1 VAEATADAATDAK
14 GGGMEVI
21 DVDDGTRTR
30 MKRRLWM
37 TSMSGTT
44 TGTTAASACRPPIA
58 AHSAARPR
66 LLLTL
71 EGARRRRVAAV
82 DFPPAEPLSRSR
94 ERRGRRPPA
103 VALQL
108 LRWGAAQS
116 SADDGTSRGSI
127 RTLRRVPSRY

>member
-1 VAEATADAATDAK
+1 MD
-14 GGGMEVI
+14 
-21 DVDDGTRTR
+21 DVNA
-30 MKRRLWM
+30 M
-37 TSMSGTT
+37 
-44 TGTTAASACRPPIA
+44 TGTTAASACQPPIA
-58 AHSAARPR
+58 VQSAARLH

-82 DFPPAEPLSRSR
+82 DIPPADPLSRSR

-108 LRWGAAQS
+108 LRRAAAQS
-116 SADDGTSRGSI
+116 SADDGTSSGSI